1 MSVNIQNVLL
11 WLECRHGDTCTY
23 WPSALFI
30 TLSYTPAHTSIRRC
44 IKSFTSCTFWVN
56 AARGRVHS
64 QKKIKTDSG
73 FAMYL
78 FKSPQTYKD
87 TNNTVYKLM
96 TEKLQPVLIFE
107 H

>member
-1 MSVNIQNVLL
+1 
-11 WLECRHGDTCTY
+11 
-23 WPSALFI
+23 
-30 TLSYTPAHTSIRRC
+30 
-44 IKSFTSCTFWVN
+44 
-56 AARGRVHS
+56 
-64 QKKIKTDSG
+64 
-73 FAMYL
+73 MYL